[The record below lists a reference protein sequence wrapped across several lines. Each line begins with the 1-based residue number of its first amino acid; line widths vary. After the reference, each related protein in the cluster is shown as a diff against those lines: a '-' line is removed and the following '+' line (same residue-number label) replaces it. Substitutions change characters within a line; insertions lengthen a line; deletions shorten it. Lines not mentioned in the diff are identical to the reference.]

1 MKSILDRSI
10 PDIARLVSQGE
21 VSAVEVTRLALARIE
36 KRNGLYG
43 AFLTVQGE
51 RALEEARAVDAR
63 RARGER
69 LGALAGVP
77 IGIKDALATR
87 DAPTTAG
94 SKILTRAAR
103 SGEPEG
109 DPRRGWCPPYD
120 ATVVARL
127 RAAGAVLPG
136 KCNMDEFAMGSSS
149 ENSAFF
155 PVKNPW
161 DPTRTPGGSSG
172 GSAVAVAAGM
182 TAGALGSDTG
192 GSIRQPAALTGVVG
206 LKPTYGRVSRYG
218 LVAFAS
224 SLDQVGPFAS
234 DVRGAARLLEVIAG
248 CDPRDATSVDLPVGD
263 YEEAC
268 GRDVEGLRIGVPE
281 EYFAAGVDPLVDV
294 TVRAAIR
301 GLEGL
306 GCRIVPVRMPHTRY
320 AVATYYI
327 LATAEA
333 SSNLARFDGVRFGLR
348 AGDPHDLASL
358 YGATRSA
365 GFGREVKRRIML
377 GTYVLSAGYYEAYY
391 LRAQRVRTLVR
402 RDFDQAFATVDL
414 IAAPVSPI
422 VAFKLGEKLDDP
434 LAMYL
439 SDIYTLPA
447 SLAGVPAISVPCG
460 FAPPLEGGE
469 PLPVGLQLIAPAF
482 AEEQLCAVGHAWER
496 IAPPPLRALGAG
508 PSP

>member
-1 MKSILDRSI
+1 
-10 PDIARLVSQGE
+10 
-21 VSAVEVTRLALARIE
+21 
-36 KRNGLYG
+36 
-43 AFLTVQGE
+43 
-51 RALEEARAVDAR
+51 
-63 RARGER
+63 
-69 LGALAGVP
+69 
-77 IGIKDALATR
+77 
-87 DAPTTAG
+87 
-94 SKILTRAAR
+94 
-103 SGEPEG
+103 
-109 DPRRGWCPPYD
+109 
-120 ATVVARL
+120 
-127 RAAGAVLPG
+127 
-136 KCNMDEFAMGSSS
+136 MGSSS

-161 DPTRTPGGSSG
+161 DPTRTAGGSSG
-172 GSAVAVAAGM
+172 GSAVAVAARM

-218 LVAFAS
+218 LIAFAS

-248 CDPRDATSVDLPVGD
+248 HDPRDATSVDLPVGD

-268 GRDVEGLRIGVPE
+268 GRDVDGLRIGVPE
-281 EYFAAGVDPLVDV
+281 EYFAAGVAPGADV

-306 GCRIVPVRMPHTRY
+306 GCEIVPVRLPHTRY

-348 AGDPHDLASL
+348 AEGEGNLASL

-402 RDFDQAFATVDL
+402 RDFDEAFATVDL
-414 IAAPVSPI
+414 IAAPVSPV
-422 VAFKLGEKLDDP
+422 VAFKLGERLDDP

-439 SDIYTLPA
+439 ADIYTLPA

-460 FAPPLEGGE
+460 FASASDGSGGE
-469 PLPVGLQLIAPAF
+469 PLPVGLQLIGPAF

-496 IAPPPLRALGAG
+496 IAPPPLRALP
-508 PSP
+508 PSSP